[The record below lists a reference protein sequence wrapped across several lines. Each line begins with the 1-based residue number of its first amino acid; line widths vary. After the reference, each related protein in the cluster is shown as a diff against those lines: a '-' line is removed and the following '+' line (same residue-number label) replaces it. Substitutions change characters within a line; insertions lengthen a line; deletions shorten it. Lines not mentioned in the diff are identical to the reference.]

1 MEVGCKC
8 PKTLTSCCGRNGEQM
23 TTDADLELARTI
35 AKGLTYH
42 ISGTDWH
49 WNAVGAA
56 SDILAALAKRDAERA
71 IEHDAEFYEYIR
83 LELNMSDLSSL
94 NKLGSI
100 GWHIVAVIDDKV
112 TKSIRYALLERKY
125 VNRCE

>member
-1 MEVGCKC
+1 MA
-8 PKTLTSCCGRNGEQM
+8 
-23 TTDADLELARTI
+23 TDADREWARQLAM
-35 AKGLTYH
+35 GLGVE
-42 ISGTDWH
+42 SFSFDE
-49 WNAVGAA
+49 AA
-56 SDILAALAKRDAERA
+56 DIILAALAKRDAERA